1 MAKRSKKQREAAR
14 VQRQEERT
22 QAARMRWLRL
32 LGLVVLVVVGIG
44 LVLLWGNRDETA
56 VNEVVTST
64 PPNILG
70 SPNAPVRL
78 VEYGD
83 FA

>member
-1 MAKRSKKQREAAR
+1 MAKRSKKQREAR
-14 VQRQEERT
+14 KEQRQVERT
-22 QAARMRWLRL
+22 QAARMRLLRL
-32 LGLVVLVVVGIG
+32 LGLVVLAVAGIDLVV
-44 LVLLWGNRDETA
+44 LWGNRSETA
-56 VNEVVTST
+56 VNELVADT

-70 SPNAPVRL
+70 SPDAPVRL

>member
-1 MAKRSKKQREAAR
+1 MAKRSKKQRETR
-14 VQRQEERT
+14 KEQR
-22 QAARMRWLRL
+22 QAARSQTARLRLLRL

-44 LVLLWGNRDETA
+44 LVLLWGNRNETA
-56 VNEVVTST
+56 VNELVADT

-70 SPNAPVRL
+70 SLDAPVRL